1 VKDPEINPSE
11 FDILVCDDESSI
23 RSMLGEALSGWGF
36 NVQTAPSGEAA
47 LEHIA
52 AGHVPHVVL
61 TDIRMGG
68 MTGIQ
73 LAGHIKKI
81 SEEIEVVIMTS
92 HGSFDTAVQAMRLGV
107 YDYLSKPFD
116 DIRDVRTVISH
127 VCKRIYMRFYTEYL
141 VRELEQ
147 KNKETTLLAETGES
161 LGESLDINK
170 VMNVACE
177 RISLA
182 FGNAPTA
189 FFQFS
194 PKESCLRMRYRHPEA
209 FLDGVELSI
218 PVDAAENEIESALAH
233 IRENHVFGETLRDI
247 LGSDPA
253 TANRYE
259 FRTSSLK
266 PRGIPQGVFCVFWPI
281 GEEWGEGHDLLLQ
294 RYTQLVGTSFENALL
309 HAKVLSASIRDGL
322 TGLFNV
328 RHFKERMGTELRQL
342 ERLKSPSSFIF
353 FDVDHFKKY
362 NDTNGHPAGD
372 EVLRT
377 MGALL
382 KKFFRTTDIV
392 ARYGGE
398 EFVVA
403 MPHTPLASALKKA
416 EAFRKLIEETPF
428 AHGEKQPLGKVTV
441 SIGVSE
447 YPSHG
452 ANLDAVLKAADDAL
466 YEGKKA
472 SRNVVVS
479 AKADPSYIKPF

>member
-1 VKDPEINPSE
+1 MKDSEINPSE

-47 LEHIA
+47 IEHIV
-52 AGHVPHVVL
+52 AGNIPHVVL

-73 LAGHIKKI
+73 LAGEVKKF

-92 HGSFDTAVQAMRLGV
+92 HGSFDTAIQAMRLGV

-116 DIRDVRTVISH
+116 DIRDVKTVITH

-141 VRELEQ
+141 VKELEH
-147 KNKETTLLAETGES
+147 KNKETSLLAEAGEA
-161 LGESLDINK
+161 LTESLDINK
-170 VMNVACE
+170 VLDVASQ
-177 RISLA
+177 RISMA
-182 FGNAPTA
+182 FENVPCV
-189 FFQFS
+189 FFQYLA
-194 PKESCLRMRYRHPEA
+194 KESCLRMRNRFPENY
-209 FLDGVELSI
+209 LDKVELSI
-218 PVDAAENEIESALAH
+218 PIEPDPRSLEETVSKIHLSTMFQETMSTMFSAEKSEKHFTYHTAL
-233 IRENHVFGETLRDI
+233 
-247 LGSDPA
+247 
-253 TANRYE
+253 
-259 FRTSSLK
+259 LK
-266 PRGIPQGVFCVFWPI
+266 TRGITQGTFCVFWPADAD
-281 GEEWGEGHDLLLQ
+281 WTEGHDSLLL
-294 RYTQLVGTSFENALL
+294 RYAYLASTSFENALL
-309 HAKVLSASIRDGL
+309 HAKVLSASISDGL
-322 TGLFNV
+322 TGLYNV
-328 RHFKERMGTELRQL
+328 RHFKERMGTEIRQF
-342 ERLKSPSSFIF
+342 ERLKSPASFVF
-353 FDVDHFKKY
+353 LDVDHFKQY

-377 MGALL
+377 FGKLL
-382 KKFFRTTDIV
+382 KSFFRSTDLV

-403 MPHTPLASALKKA
+403 MPHTPLVNALKKA
-416 EAFRKLIEETPF
+416 EGFRKLIEETTF

-452 ANLDAVLKAADDAL
+452 ASLEDILKAADDAL

-479 AKADPSYIKPF
+479 AKAPPSFIPPF